1 MALAAA
7 VVVLVVGVGAL
18 FLMGGQGAPL
28 PAAPGTAVAMTP
40 VDEDV
45 PVSADINLTGTS
57 SGTKIDLVCG
67 YRRYRENRE
76 SYTVRLMAYGPDDE
90 ADQLGSW
97 IAAPGRKFSMSA
109 VTHFPLGSVSRLELV
124 RTDGKV
130 LLTYDV
136 PGTGP

>member
-7 VVVLVVGVGAL
+7 VVVLVVGVGGL
-18 FLMGGQGAPL
+18 FWVGGRSAPQPGAPG
-28 PAAPGTAVAMTP
+28 PAVAMTP

-57 SGTKIDLVCG
+57 SGTKINLVCG
-67 YRRYRENRE
+67 YRRYPEDRE
-76 SYTVRLMAYGPDDE
+76 SYTVRLLAYGPDDE

-97 IAAPGRKFSMSA
+97 VAGPGRRFSMSA
-109 VTHFPLGSVSRLELV
+109 VTHFPLDSLSRLELV

-136 PGTGP
+136 R